1 MSEDPKTL
9 LLNSTFEPLR
19 VISWQR
25 AIILW
30 FEGKV
35 EVVEEYEDFNLTS
48 VSFSVKCPAVVRLLQ
63 YVTGRG
69 NKVKFS
75 RVNVFSRDKY
85 TCQYC
90 GVVPN
95 TTDLTYDHVV
105 PRAQGG
111 KTTWENIVSC
121 CIACNNR
128 KSDRTPQQANMLLR
142 KKPIKPNWTP
152 QRRLVIMF
160 PSTPAQWR
168 DYLYWNL
175 ELENDN
181 E

>member
-1 MSEDPKTL
+1 
-9 LLNSTFEPLR
+9 
-19 VISWQR
+19 
-25 AIILW
+25 
-30 FEGKV
+30 
-35 EVVEEYEDFNLTS
+35 
-48 VSFSVKCPAVVRLLQ
+48 
-63 YVTGRG
+63 
-69 NKVKFS
+69 
-75 RVNVFSRDKY
+75 
-85 TCQYC
+85 
-90 GVVPN
+90 VVPN

-168 DYLYWNL
+168 DYLYWNS